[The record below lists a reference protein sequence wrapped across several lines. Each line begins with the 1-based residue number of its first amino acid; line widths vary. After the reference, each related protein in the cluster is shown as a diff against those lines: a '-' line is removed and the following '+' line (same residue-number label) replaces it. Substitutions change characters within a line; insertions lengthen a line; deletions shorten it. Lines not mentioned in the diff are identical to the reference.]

1 MTTKAELEATIADL
15 EKRLSNSVN
24 CQYTLVREKKEV
36 EGRNNILQNAARNQ
50 QGQIDHTRHA
60 IEAFVATECPYL
72 DLDEL
77 VVPVLPDSIM
87 KAMGVRPAAPAP
99 TPAAPRPMGQ
109 SRDVVAD
116 ILKHLHGLV
125 S

>member
-1 MTTKAELEATIADL
+1 MTTKAELEATITDL
-15 EKRLSNSVN
+15 EKRLSNSFN

-99 TPAAPRPMGQ
+99 AAPRHMGQ
-109 SRDVVAD
+109 SRDVVAA